1 MTIDR
6 RVPMSDIIDAGS
18 VSAVRAA
25 RAASGSWE
33 LTLDVCD
40 GLVSKERLATSS

>member
-6 RVPMSDIIDAGS
+6 RVPMSEIIDAGS

-25 RAASGSWE
+25 RAASGSRK